1 MGSLDRF
8 AAEKLSALAARA
20 LKRELTT
27 TARGSAAAPAA
38 RPDEPTPGG
47 AGAHVLRDGRG
58 MVSFSCND
66 YLNLATHPDIV
77 AAAVD
82 ATRRY
87 GVGAGGSRA
96 VTGNHPL
103 YAVLEAK
110 LAARKGSEA
119 AVVFGSGYLANS
131 GLIPAL
137 LTAEDLLL
145 VDELSH
151 ACIWAGAK
159 LSSARVIAFPHNDV
173 RALEQ
178 QLVAE
183 RHRHRHAMIVTET
196 VFSMDGDCAPLA
208 ALADLADRFDAWGCC
223 DDAHGLGV
231 VPTQAAARRFPLQ
244 MGTLS
249 KAVGAYGG
257 YVCTSAD
264 VAALLRNRARSFVYS
279 TGLPPATIAAA
290 TAALEFMDAHPDYC
304 ARPLIAARRFTS
316 TLGLPPATSPIVP
329 VIVGAAEAA
338 LALSQRLAESGF
350 LVAAIRP
357 PTVPQGTAR
366 LRVTF
371 SAAHTEAEVDALASR
386 LQELKPTA
394 AF

>member
-1 MGSLDRF
+1 MNSLDRF
-8 AAEKLSALAARA
+8 AADKLSALAARA
-20 LKRELTT
+20 LKREPTT
-27 TARGSAAAPAA
+27 TTRGEAAMPPETAAP
-38 RPDEPTPGG
+38 GG
-47 AGAHVLRDGRG
+47 SGAHVVRNGRG

-82 ATRRY
+82 ATQRY

-103 YAVLEAK
+103 YAILEAR
-110 LAARKGSEA
+110 LAARKGTEA
-119 AVVFGSGYLANS
+119 AIVFGSGYLANS

-137 LTAEDLLL
+137 LAAGDLLL
-145 VDELSH
+145 VDELS
-151 ACIWAGAK
+151 G
-159 LSSARVIAFPHNDV
+159 ARVVAFPHNDV
-173 RALEQ
+173 QALDR
-178 QLVAE
+178 LLLAE
-183 RHRHRHAMIVTET
+183 RAHHRHAMIVTET

-208 ALADLADRFDAWGCC
+208 AIADLADRYDAWACC

-231 VPTQAAARRFPLQ
+231 VPAMAAAPRFPLQ

-249 KAVGAYGG
+249 KAVGGYGG

-264 VAALLRNRARSFVYS
+264 VVALLRNRARTYVYS

-290 TAALEFMDAHPDYC
+290 TAALEFMEAHPDYC
-304 ARPLIAARRFTS
+304 ARPLARARRFTS
-316 TLGLPPATSPIVP
+316 ALGLPPATSPIVP
-329 VIVGAAEAA
+329 VIVGEAADA

-350 LVAAIRP
+350 LVTAIRP

-371 SAAHTEAEVDALASR
+371 SAAHTEAEVDALAAR
-386 LQELKPTA
+386 LQELKATA
-394 AF
+394 AS

>member
-8 AAEKLSALAARA
+8 AAEKLRALAARS

-27 TARGSAAAPAA
+27 TARDRAAVGEEAP
-38 RPDEPTPGG
+38 G
-47 AGAHVLRDGRG
+47 ASGAHVLRAGRR

-66 YLNLATHPDIV
+66 YLNLSTHPDIV

-103 YAVLEAK
+103 YAILEAK

-145 VDELSH
+145 VDELAH

-159 LSSARVIAFPHNDV
+159 LSGARVVTFPHNDLQ
-173 RALEQ
+173 ALERE
-178 QLVAE
+178 LRAE
-183 RHRHRHAMIVTET
+183 RAGHRHAMIVTET

-208 ALADLADRFDAWGCC
+208 AIADLADAHDAWGCS
-223 DDAHGLGV
+223 DDAHGFGV
-231 VPTQAAARRFPLQ
+231 VPTVEAAHRFPLQ

-249 KAVGAYGG
+249 KAVGTYGG
-257 YVCTSAD
+257 YVCASAD
-264 VAALLRNRARSFVYS
+264 VVALLRNRARTFVYS

-290 TAALEFMDAHPDYC
+290 IAALEFMDAHPEYC
-304 ARPLIAARRFTS
+304 ARPLANARRFTRA
-316 TLGLPPATSPIVP
+316 LGLPPATSPIVP
-329 VIVGAAEAA
+329 VIVGEAA
-338 LALSQRLAESGF
+338 AAVALSERLAESGF
-350 LVAAIRP
+350 LVTAIRP
-357 PTVPQGTAR
+357 PTVPRGTAR

-371 SAAHTEAEVDALASR
+371 SAAHTEAEVDALAAR
-386 LQELKPTA
+386 LHELKATTA
-394 AF
+394 S

>member
-1 MGSLDRF
+1 MDSLERF
-8 AAEKLSALAARA
+8 AEEKLGALAARA
-20 LKRELTT
+20 LKRELST
-27 TARGSAAAPAA
+27 TARGLAAAPLDAPDAA
-38 RPDEPTPGG
+38 
-47 AGAHVLRDGRG
+47 ASAAHVLRNGRR

-66 YLNLATHPDIV
+66 YLNLATHPEIV
-77 AAAVD
+77 AAAVE

-87 GVGAGGSRA
+87 GVGAGASRA
-96 VTGNHPL
+96 VTGNHPA
-103 YAVLEAK
+103 YAALESR

-119 AVVFGSGYLANS
+119 AVVFGSGYLAIS

-137 LTAEDLLL
+137 LGAEDLLL

-151 ACIWAGAK
+151 ACIWAGGK
-159 LSSARVIAFPHNDV
+159 LAGARVLAFAHNDLAALG
-173 RALEQ
+173 RALES
-178 QLVAE
+178 E
-183 RHRHRHAMIVTET
+183 RQRHRHAMIVTET

-208 ALADLADRFDAWGCC
+208 GIADLAEAFDAWACC

-231 VPTQAAARRFPLQ
+231 VPTPAARRFPLQ

-257 YVCTSAD
+257 YVCTSAA

-290 TAALEFMDAHPDYC
+290 VAALDFMAAHPDYC
-304 ARPLIAARRFTS
+304 ARPLAAARRFTRA
-316 TLGLPPATSPIVP
+316 LGLPQASSPIVP
-329 VIVGAAEAA
+329 VIVGSAGAA
-338 LALSQRLAESGF
+338 LELSERLAESGF

-357 PTVPQGTAR
+357 PTVPPGTAR

-371 SAAHTEAEVDALASR
+371 SAAHSDAQIDALAAR
-386 LQELKPTA
+386 LAELNATGA
-394 AF
+394 S